1 MAVDYE
7 QYRKSPLAEQQAIL
21 NQVRGRLET
30 SLQLNP
36 NLVNTDRFFRD
47 VYLLNRTGFFGLEL
61 KTKTQQKAA
70 DPKIRGEYVNR
81 LKNQDATSDSEE
93 VLATLAAGRIF
104 EYHREEPFRIVFEKL
119 EAKHEQLIAE
129 EERQR
134 AEARRRTEERR
145 KAEET
150 RRAEEKRRAEE
161 ARKAEETRRKSKTT
175 WPPESNTGKSPEW
188 IQAQE
193 KIAKLWEQK
202 SQTLPQGLSRETP
215 AADIAYFETGF
226 NLLKNEISSASPPG
240 GLRLRAMIEYLIP
253 RIWRQP
259 GILERFIKQMTPPPN
274 AARPINLAGLDTLS
288 KAFYIPLSL
297 QELTQPL
304 NKKQSKQIDSV
315 YRAFTKS
322 MHPDVAKWPDMNENL
337 QNYVTTI
344 YKSFTSNWDR
354 VRELVVGSK

>member
-7 QYRKSPLAEQQAIL
+7 QYRKSPVFGQQTIL
-21 NQVRGRLET
+21 NQAQERLEA
-30 SLQLNP
+30 SLQSGP
-36 NLVNTDRFFRD
+36 NLVNTERFFRD
-47 VYLLNRTGFFGLEL
+47 VYLLKKTGFFDSEPKLEM
-61 KTKTQQKAA
+61 KAQQIAA

-81 LKNQDATSDSEE
+81 LKNQDNASESKE
-93 VLATLAAGRIF
+93 VLATLDIGRTF
-104 EYHREEPFRIVFEKL
+104 EYHHEEPFRIVIEKL
-119 EAKHEQLIAE
+119 EVKHNQLLAE
-129 EERQR
+129 AEARQR
-134 AEARRRTEERR
+134 ADA
-145 KAEET
+145 A
-150 RRAEEKRRAEE
+150 RRAEERRRAEE
-161 ARKAEETRRKSKTT
+161 ARKAEEAKRKAETEAKRRAKHT

-202 SQTLPQGLSRETP
+202 SQTLPQGLNRETP
-215 AADIAYFETGF
+215 AADITYFETGF
-226 NLLKNEISSASPPG
+226 NLLKNEILSASPPG

-274 AARPINLAGLDTLS
+274 AARPINLASLDTLS

-344 YKSFTSNWDR
+344 YKSFTSNWDP